1 MSRAAS
7 SDNPLRRGRVDPDR
21 LTGYL
26 REIHASAV
34 RSDGTIRDHRIE
46 HLLHRVQI
54 LEELLAAMVLRA
66 GRIDDSNPE
75 EPCASVPTELLEEA
89 VMEVLLRLADP
100 EMPREA
106 ANTDQRVRDA
116 GE

>member
-1 MSRAAS
+1 MSRAAP
-7 SDNPLRRGRVDPDR
+7 SDNPLRQGRIDPER

-26 REIHASAV
+26 RQIHESAL
-34 RSDGTIRDHRIE
+34 RADGTIQDHRIE

-54 LEELLAAMVLRA
+54 LEELLSAMVLRA

-75 EPCASVPTELLEEA
+75 EPRAGVPTELLEEA

-106 ANTDQRVRDA
+106 ANTDRRIRNA